1 MKLLIV
7 LAFVAVVAARP
18 EDDYSRYENFNVD
31 EITGNTRLLKAYCEC
46 FLGSGKCTAEG
57 KDFKKWIPEAMQD
70 NCSKCSEKQ
79 KVLISKMII
88 AIQEQLP
95 EEWVKLNKE
104 FNPDSKYD
112 ETIKEFLA
120 KYGH

>member
-31 EITGNTRLLKAYCEC
+31 EITGNTQ
-46 FLGSGKCTAEG
+46 
-57 KDFKKWIPEAMQD
+57 WIPEAIQD

-79 KVLISKMII
+79 KVLISKMVI

-95 EEWVKLNKE
+95 EEWGVGK
-104 FNPDSKYD
+104 
-112 ETIKEFLA
+112 A
-120 KYGH
+120 

>member
-46 FLGSGKCTAEG
+46 FLGVGKCTAEG
-57 KDFKKWIPEAMQD
+57 KDFKKWIPEAIQD

-88 AIQEQLP
+88 AIQEQLS

-112 ETIKEFLA
+112 EKLKEFLA